1 MSDVLL
7 EMTDLAIRSPER
19 MLVDGVS
26 LTIRAGRITA
36 VVGHSGAGK
45 TLSARAA
52 MGVIDVVPGL
62 ARGTLRFP
70 EVSPDDWFLGLHEGG
85 AEAQRTLASRTAR
98 LRGAYVTYSP
108 QSASSALNPGRTI
121 GRQLEL
127 CLARRTTRVDDEKRE
142 IRRILDEVGLPPR
155 ASAALP
161 SELSGGMAQ
170 RAALAIA
177 IAPNPRVLIAD
188 EPETGLDPVLRRVVT
203 ELMLHVAAERG
214 VALVLISHNMDTV
227 RRIAQEVV
235 RVGPTEGGRTPP
247 PTDRRGDPR

>member
-1 MSDVLL
+1 MSEVLL
-7 EMTDLAIRSPER
+7 ELTDLAIRSPER
-19 MLVDGVS
+19 LLVDGVS
-26 LTIRAGRITA
+26 LRIRAGRITA

-52 MGVIDVVPGL
+52 MGVIDVAPGL
-62 ARGTLRFP
+62 ERGTLRFP
-70 EVSPDDWFLGLHEGG
+70 EVSGDDWYAGVPGGGLR
-85 AEAQRTLASRTAR
+85 AQAALSRRTAR

-127 CLARRTTRVDDEKRE
+127 CLARRATPPTAPARE
-142 IRRILDEVGLPPR
+142 LRRILDEVGLPPR
-155 ASAALP
+155 AASSLP

-177 IAPNPRVLIAD
+177 IAPNPRILIAD

-203 ELMLHVAAERG
+203 ELMLHVASERG

-235 RVGPTEGGRTPP
+235 RVGPTEGGRTPG
-247 PTDRRGDPR
+247 PTDRRGDP

>member
-7 EMTDLAIRSPER
+7 ELSDLAIRSTER
-19 MLVDGVS
+19 TLVDGVS
-26 LTIRAGRITA
+26 LQIRAGRITA
-36 VVGHSGAGK
+36 VVGHSGSGK

-52 MGVIDVVPGL
+52 MGVIDVSPGL
-62 ARGTLRFP
+62 FRGSLRFP
-70 EVSPDDWFLGLHEGG
+70 GVSSEDWYSGVHGG
-85 AEAQRTLASRTAR
+85 GERAQRTLAARTAK
-98 LRGAYVTYSP
+98 LRGSYVTYSP

-127 CLARRTTRVDDEKRE
+127 CLARRTEAPDNAARE

-155 ASAALP
+155 ASASLP

-177 IAPNPRVLIAD
+177 IAPNPRILIAD

-203 ELMLHVAAERG
+203 ELMLHVARERG

-227 RRIAQEVV
+227 RRIAEEVV

-247 PTDRRGDPR
+247 PVDRRGEHP